1 MLSSLVSGSSPAT
14 TGVLASSRK
23 GTALLTAVR
32 CHGRRMPRQGK
43 PPILPPAKKV
53 LYHVV
58 HVPWQKPEYVKE
70 MLWRRHVYLNAITS
84 MRQIFED
91 ELKAKEGDRQGVD
104 AMKVE
109 EQDEFEQLLQKN
121 EQRNKKLAQTRAI
134 RDKEEWTE
142 LRKEILEEID
152 SHLTK
157 ERQLAEK
164 ATEEVRQAIE
174 RSASFVD
181 KSNLEAR
188 IKEALEKPIVYDFA
202 IDKIGRKISNPAP
215 VKYNE
220 GTPTRQKGRLYDST
234 LGAGMQTDV
243 DAVRQLSQ
251 QMVIKEL
258 AGQRNWLR
266 VYPHL
271 QSVSKAL
278 YYSATLL
285 SGVQTLGEEYVHL
298 IESDG
303 LSRRLPSWASRFLFV
318 ALHVGAPI
326 LSQIGLQK
334 AESRLSH
341 PSTNFFLG
349 IELRHNPKARQSFLS
364 LIEWIRFTGIPQL
377 HRLHVAVFYIF
388 GAYYNLSRRTAGIR
402 LISFSAQSNLQAK
415 PTLPSVV
422 QVLDLSRKTKPLGN
436 SLWTSVLLGLHTG
449 ALSEFVLLLRLRLSS
464 LSAMPIRLRAAS
476 NRSPLQPIIRQL
488 SSKSDKAPLCGSPVS
503 YVQRVNFPPI
513 YFSGIQPT
521 GTPHIGNYLG
531 FIRPWVQLQQ
541 TLPKDTRMILSVV
554 DQHAISTGPKNR
566 EQFRC
571 DIRRMISSLLACG
584 VDPKRCLLFRQ
595 SDLPEI
601 AQLTWILSSLQTIA
615 KLNRLPQFKE
625 KASKYSNNAV
635 PLGLLIY
642 PVLQAADVFIFR
654 ATHVPV
660 GEDQSQHMNILSDLA
675 LSFNIN
681 YGQEYF
687 PQPKQVTTEIY
698 GRIKSLRDPTK
709 KMSKSD
715 PTAKSRIELSD
726 TKEEILEK
734 CMKGLTDNLG
744 PITYDPVNR
753 PGVANLT
760 DLLGAISSVKPS
772 DVEGWKTTQLKEKL
786 AEEFER
792 MVGPIRERLNEI
804 EQGDEVDRILKE
816 NAELAREEAVRNM
829 TEIKKIVGFI

>member
-1 MLSSLVSGSSPAT
+1 MQTYVAEIAEI
-14 TGVLASSRK
+14 VRAQSR
-23 GTALLTAVR
+23 
-32 CHGRRMPRQGK
+32 
-43 PPILPPAKKV
+43 
-53 LYHVV
+53 
-58 HVPWQKPEYVKE
+58 
-70 MLWRRHVYLNAITS
+70 
-84 MRQIFED
+84 D
-91 ELKAKEGDRQGVD
+91 E
-104 AMKVE
+104 E
-109 EQDEFEQLLQKN
+109 EIGLLQ
-121 EQRNKKLAQTRAI
+121 
-134 RDKEEWTE
+134 
-142 LRKEILEEID
+142 
-152 SHLTK
+152 
-157 ERQLAEK
+157 
-164 ATEEVRQAIE
+164 
-174 RSASFVD
+174 
-181 KSNLEAR
+181 
-188 IKEALEKPIVYDFA
+188 
-202 IDKIGRKISNPAP
+202 
-215 VKYNE
+215 
-220 GTPTRQKGRLYDST
+220 GRLS
-234 LGAGMQTDV
+234 
-243 DAVRQLSQ
+243 R
-251 QMVIKEL
+251 VIKEL

-266 VYPHL
+266 IYPHL

-341 PSTNFFLG
+341 PSTNSFLG

-377 HRLHVAVFYIF
+377 HRLHVAVFYVF
-388 GAYYNLSRRTAGIR
+388 GAYYNLSRRAAGIR

-436 SLWTSVLLGLHTG
+436 SLWTPVLLGLHTG

-503 YVQRVNFPPI
+503 YVQRVHFPPI

-601 AQLTWILSSLQTIA
+601 AQLTWVLSSLQTIA

-726 TKEEILEK
+726 TKDEILEK

-792 MVGPIRERLNEI
+792 MVRPIRERLNEI

-816 NAELAREEAVRNM
+816 NGELAREEAVRNM